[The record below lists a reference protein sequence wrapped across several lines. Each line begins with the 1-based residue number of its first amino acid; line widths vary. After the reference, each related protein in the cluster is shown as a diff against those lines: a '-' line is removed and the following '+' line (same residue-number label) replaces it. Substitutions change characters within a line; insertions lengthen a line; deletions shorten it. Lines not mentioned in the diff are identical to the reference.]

1 MEVAMIRANIQE
13 NSEATMARFLNGLNP
28 EIRKKVELQDHFE
41 LQQMVS
47 YAEKV
52 ERQALPIKTPS
63 GRTTT
68 SSSTPWRRDQL
79 PTSNAW
85 PRQGNKERENRRM
98 EQPFHP
104 SATPSK
110 PTPRPTLPR
119 PNTSTNQPK
128 ACFKCKGIGHLMA
141 QCPNRSIMYMNEEG
155 VWQSEGEEE
164 YADMPPLEEEGK
176 DADLIEIEED
186 PVARTMVTM
195 RVLNAQ
201 AQEDDLQRTNIFHT
215 RCKIGDE
222 VCLMIIDSGSCT
234 NCVAADFVDQKHLS
248 WTYHPKPYRLSWL
261 NDGGE
266 VKVTK
271 QALIAFSIG
280 RYKDQVLCDV
290 IPMQASHVL
299 LGRPWEYDR
308 QADHIGLTNKYK
320 FIMDHLKITLSPLTP
335 TQVYEEQLHLRKE
348 REKRQLREAKKK
360 PNVPEDEGKKKV
372 EAELREKGNSSGKKL
387 SEAESLKV
395 NKKSFYA
402 SVREEFKDVFP
413 EELPKGLPP
422 IRGIEHQIDFVLGA
436 ILPNRPAYRANPE
449 ETKEIQSKSLDEHVE
464 HLRLVLSAL
473 RENRLFANMEKCV
486 FCTPEVNFLGY
497 IVGANGIRVDP
508 AKVNAILEWPTPT
521 NVAQVRSFHGLA
533 TPILALPNFDVTFE
547 VECDASGIGIGAV
560 LHQNN
565 RPLAYFSEKLSG
577 GALNYPIYDKEL
589 YAVVRAL
596 EVWQHY
602 LMPKEFV
609 IHTDHESIKFLKGQG
624 KLHKSHPQTDGQTEV
639 TNRTLGALLRAI
651 VQKNLK
657 KWEEYGV
664 KKAEAVRTL
673 HEKVRAQIEKK
684 NAQYAQHANKGRKH
698 VVFEPGDWV
707 WVHMRKER
715 FPASRRTKLHPRGDG
730 PFRVLERI
738 NDNAYK
744 LELPSEYGIS
754 ASFNVSDLS
763 PFDFDTDFEDSGT
776 NPFEGGGNDKDT
788 GAQQLQP
795 WGEQD
800 DTSFM

>member
-13 NSEATMARFLNGLNP
+13 DSEATMARFLNGLNP

-155 VWQSEGEEE
+155 MWQSEGEEE

-176 DADLIEIEED
+176 DADLVEIEED

-201 AQEDDLQRTNIFHT
+201 AQEDDLQRSNIFHT
-215 RCKIGDE
+215 RCKIGD
-222 VCLMIIDSGSCT
+222 
-234 NCVAADFVDQKHLS
+234 
-248 WTYHPKPYRLSWL
+248 
-261 NDGGE
+261 
-266 VKVTK
+266 
-271 QALIAFSIG
+271 
-280 RYKDQVLCDV
+280 
-290 IPMQASHVL
+290 
-299 LGRPWEYDR
+299 
-308 QADHIGLTNKYK
+308 
-320 FIMDHLKITLSPLTP
+320 
-335 TQVYEEQLHLRKE
+335 
-348 REKRQLREAKKK
+348 
-360 PNVPEDEGKKKV
+360 
-372 EAELREKGNSSGKKL
+372 
-387 SEAESLKV
+387 
-395 NKKSFYA
+395 
-402 SVREEFKDVFP
+402 EEFKDVFP

-422 IRGIEHQIDFVLGA
+422 IRGIEHQIDFVPGA

-449 ETKEIQSKSLDEHVE
+449 ETKEIQRQVDSLLEKDQSLDEHVE

-473 RENRLFANMEKCV
+473 RENSLFANMEKCV
-486 FCTPEVNFLGY
+486 FCTPEVNFLRY
-497 IVGANGIRVDP
+497 IVGANGIHVDP
-508 AKVNAILEWPTPT
+508 AKVKAILEWPTPT
-521 NVAQVRSFHGLA
+521 NVSQVRSFHGLA
-533 TPILALPNFDVTFE
+533 SFYRRFVKDFSTIAAPLNETIKKNVGFQWRKEQEESFNKLKDLLTSAPILALPNFDVTFE

-577 GALNYPIYDKEL
+577 GALNYPTYDKEL

-624 KLHKSHPQTDGQTEV
+624 KLHKRHAKWIAFIDSFPYIIKYKKGKDNVVADALSRSTIGMKV
-639 TNRTLGALLRAI
+639 SCSKKIAYVFPIVRLGNYLL
-651 VQKNLK
+651 
-657 KWEEYGV
+657 
-664 KKAEAVRTL
+664 
-673 HEKVRAQIEKK
+673 EKPMV
-684 NAQYAQHANKGRKH
+684 
-698 VVFEPGDWV
+698 
-707 WVHMRKER
+707 
-715 FPASRRTKLHPRGDG
+715 
-730 PFRVLERI
+730 
-738 NDNAYK
+738 
-744 LELPSEYGIS
+744 
-754 ASFNVSDLS
+754 
-763 PFDFDTDFEDSGT
+763 ED
-776 NPFEGGGNDKDT
+776 
-788 GAQQLQP
+788 
-795 WGEQD
+795 
-800 DTSFM
+800 

>member
-13 NSEATMARFLNGLNP
+13 DSEATMARFLNGLNP

-155 VWQSEGEEE
+155 MWQSEGEEE

-176 DADLIEIEED
+176 DADLVEIEED

-234 NCVAADFVDQKHLS
+234 NCVAADFVEQKHLS

-271 QALIAFSIG
+271 QALITFSIG

-320 FIMDHLKITLSPLTP
+320 FIMDNLKITLSPLTP

-360 PNVPEDEGKKKV
+360 PNVPEDEEKKKV
-372 EAELREKGNSSGKKL
+372 EAELSVKENSSGKKL

-402 SVREEFKDVFP
+402 SVCEEFKDVFP

-422 IRGIEHQIDFVLGA
+422 IRGIEHQIDFVPGA

-508 AKVNAILEWPTPT
+508 AKVKAILEWPTPT
-521 NVAQVRSFHGLA
+521 NVSQVRSFHGLA
-533 TPILALPNFDVTFE
+533 SFYRRFVKDFSTIAAPLNETIKKNVGFQWGKEQEESFNRLKDLLTSAPILALPNFDVTFE

-560 LHQNN
+560 LHQNH

-577 GALNYPIYDKEL
+577 GALNYPTYDKEL

-609 IHTDHESIKFLKGQG
+609 IHTDHESIKFLKDFFWASGKNNWRNFVISQQG
-624 KLHKSHPQTDGQTEV
+624 KLSARNQKYCPSSPTFEEEEDPERKLQKEMGESVRQPQDHPNQCRGEGLGTILYCPGSSEAEQQELLI
-639 TNRTLGALLRAI
+639 TLWSSGHI
-651 VQKNLK
+651 SS
-657 KWEEYGV
+657 
-664 KKAEAVRTL
+664 T
-673 HEKVRAQIEKK
+673 
-684 NAQYAQHANKGRKH
+684 
-698 VVFEPGDWV
+698 
-707 WVHMRKER
+707 
-715 FPASRRTKLHPRGDG
+715 RRG
-730 PFRVLERI
+730 F
-738 NDNAYK
+738 
-744 LELPSEYGIS
+744 
-754 ASFNVSDLS
+754 LS
-763 PFDFDTDFEDSGT
+763 P
-776 NPFEGGGNDKDT
+776 
-788 GAQQLQP
+788 
-795 WGEQD
+795 
-800 DTSFM
+800 

>member
-13 NSEATMARFLNGLNP
+13 DSEATMARFLNGLNP

-68 SSSTPWRRDQL
+68 SSSIPWRRDQL

-85 PRQGNKERENRRM
+85 PRQSNKERENRRM

-119 PNTSTNQPK
+119 ANTSTNQPK

-155 VWQSEGEEE
+155 MWQSEGEEE

-176 DADLIEIEED
+176 DADLVEIEED

-222 VCLMIIDSGSCT
+222 
-234 NCVAADFVDQKHLS
+234 
-248 WTYHPKPYRLSWL
+248 
-261 NDGGE
+261 
-266 VKVTK
+266 
-271 QALIAFSIG
+271 
-280 RYKDQVLCDV
+280 
-290 IPMQASHVL
+290 
-299 LGRPWEYDR
+299 
-308 QADHIGLTNKYK
+308 
-320 FIMDHLKITLSPLTP
+320 
-335 TQVYEEQLHLRKE
+335 
-348 REKRQLREAKKK
+348 
-360 PNVPEDEGKKKV
+360 
-372 EAELREKGNSSGKKL
+372 
-387 SEAESLKV
+387 
-395 NKKSFYA
+395 
-402 SVREEFKDVFP
+402 EFKDVFP

-422 IRGIEHQIDFVLGA
+422 IRGIEHQIDFVPGA

-508 AKVNAILEWPTPT
+508 AKVKAILEWPTPT
-521 NVAQVRSFHGLA
+521 NVSQVRSFHGLA
-533 TPILALPNFDVTFE
+533 SFYRRFVKDFSTIAAPLNETIKKNVGFQWEKEQEESFNKLKDLLTSAPILALPNFDVTFE

-577 GALNYPIYDKEL
+577 GALNYPTYDKEL
-589 YAVVRAL
+589 YAVVCAL

-624 KLHKSHPQTDGQTEV
+624 KLHKRHAKWIAFVDSFPYIIKYKKGKDNVVTDALSRRHEGFLFKE
-639 TNRTLGALLRAI
+639 NRLCIPNCSLRELLVREAHGGGLMGHFGIDKTLDILHEHFYWPKMKRDVANICDKCLKCKQAKSRSNPHGLYTPLPVPHAPWTDLSMDFVLGLPRSSRVNTPGEKVKLEDMPVINEYPDVFPDELVSLPPEREMEFKIDLAPRTTPISNIPYRMALAE
-651 VQKNLK
+651 LK
-657 KWEEYGV
+657 ELKLQLQDLLERKFIHESESPWSAPVLFV
-664 KKAEAVRTL
+664 KK
-673 HEKVRAQIEKK
+673 
-684 NAQYAQHANKGRKH
+684 
-698 VVFEPGDWV
+698 
-707 WVHMRKER
+707 
-715 FPASRRTKLHPRGDG
+715 DG
-730 PFRVLERI
+730 SL
-738 NDNAYK
+738 
-744 LELPSEYGIS
+744 
-754 ASFNVSDLS
+754 
-763 PFDFDTDFEDSGT
+763 
-776 NPFEGGGNDKDT
+776 
-788 GAQQLQP
+788 
-795 WGEQD
+795 
-800 DTSFM
+800 

>member
-1 MEVAMIRANIQE
+1 
-13 NSEATMARFLNGLNP
+13 
-28 EIRKKVELQDHFE
+28 
-41 LQQMVS
+41 MVS

-68 SSSTPWRRDQL
+68 YSSTPWRRDQL

-119 PNTSTNQPK
+119 ANTSTNQPK

-155 VWQSEGEEE
+155 MWQSEGEEE

-176 DADLIEIEED
+176 DADLVEKEED

-234 NCVAADFVDQKHLS
+234 NCVAADFVEQKHLP

-271 QALIAFSIG
+271 QALITFSIG

-320 FIMDHLKITLSPLTP
+320 FIMDNLKITLSPLTP

-348 REKRQLREAKKK
+348 RKKREA
-360 PNVPEDEGKKKV
+360 DY
-372 EAELREKGNSSGKKL
+372 S
-387 SEAESLKV
+387 
-395 NKKSFYA
+395 SFYTLGITDSLPSA
-402 SVREEFKDVFP
+402 IYSLLLEFNDVFP

-422 IRGIEHQIDFVLGA
+422 IRGIEHQIDFVPGA

-473 RENRLFANMEKCV
+473 RENRLFANMKKCV

-497 IVGANGIRVDP
+497 IVGANGISVDP
-508 AKVNAILEWPTPT
+508 AKVKAILEWPTPT
-521 NVAQVRSFHGLA
+521 NVSQVRSFHGLA
-533 TPILALPNFDVTFE
+533 SFYRRFVKDFSTIAAPLNETIKKNVGFQWGKEQEESFNKLKDLLTSAPILALPNFDVTFE

-577 GALNYPIYDKEL
+577 GALNYPTYDKEL

-609 IHTDHESIKFLKGQG
+609 IHTDHESIKFLKGM
-624 KLHKSHPQTDGQTEV
+624 KVSCSKKIAYVFPIV
-639 TNRTLGALLRAI
+639 RLGNYLL
-651 VQKNLK
+651 
-657 KWEEYGV
+657 
-664 KKAEAVRTL
+664 
-673 HEKVRAQIEKK
+673 EKPMV
-684 NAQYAQHANKGRKH
+684 
-698 VVFEPGDWV
+698 
-707 WVHMRKER
+707 
-715 FPASRRTKLHPRGDG
+715 
-730 PFRVLERI
+730 
-738 NDNAYK
+738 
-744 LELPSEYGIS
+744 
-754 ASFNVSDLS
+754 
-763 PFDFDTDFEDSGT
+763 ED
-776 NPFEGGGNDKDT
+776 
-788 GAQQLQP
+788 
-795 WGEQD
+795 
-800 DTSFM
+800 

>member
-13 NSEATMARFLNGLNP
+13 DSEATMARFLNGLNP

-85 PRQGNKERENRRM
+85 PGQGNKERENRRM

-110 PTPRPTLPR
+110 PTPRPALPR
-119 PNTSTNQPK
+119 VNTSTNQPK

-155 VWQSEGEEE
+155 MWQSEGEEE
-164 YADMPPLEEEGK
+164 YADIPPLEEEGK
-176 DADLIEIEED
+176 DADLVEIEED

-222 VCLMIIDSGSCT
+222 
-234 NCVAADFVDQKHLS
+234 
-248 WTYHPKPYRLSWL
+248 
-261 NDGGE
+261 
-266 VKVTK
+266 
-271 QALIAFSIG
+271 
-280 RYKDQVLCDV
+280 
-290 IPMQASHVL
+290 
-299 LGRPWEYDR
+299 
-308 QADHIGLTNKYK
+308 
-320 FIMDHLKITLSPLTP
+320 
-335 TQVYEEQLHLRKE
+335 
-348 REKRQLREAKKK
+348 
-360 PNVPEDEGKKKV
+360 
-372 EAELREKGNSSGKKL
+372 
-387 SEAESLKV
+387 
-395 NKKSFYA
+395 
-402 SVREEFKDVFP
+402 EFKDVFP

-422 IRGIEHQIDFVLGA
+422 IRGIEHQIDFVPGA

-508 AKVNAILEWPTPT
+508 AKVKAILEWPTPT
-521 NVAQVRSFHGLA
+521 NVSEVRSFHGLA
-533 TPILALPNFDVTFE
+533 SFYRRFVKDFSTIAAPLNETIKKNVGFQWGKEQEESFNRLKDLLTSAPILALPNFDVTFE

-560 LHQNN
+560 LHQNH

-577 GALNYPIYDKEL
+577 GALNYPTYDKEL

-609 IHTDHESIKFLKGQG
+609 IHTDHESIKFLKGMKVSCSKKIAYVFPIVRLG
-624 KLHKSHPQTDGQTEV
+624 NYLLEKLMV
-639 TNRTLGALLRAI
+639 
-651 VQKNLK
+651 
-657 KWEEYGV
+657 
-664 KKAEAVRTL
+664 
-673 HEKVRAQIEKK
+673 
-684 NAQYAQHANKGRKH
+684 
-698 VVFEPGDWV
+698 
-707 WVHMRKER
+707 
-715 FPASRRTKLHPRGDG
+715 
-730 PFRVLERI
+730 
-738 NDNAYK
+738 
-744 LELPSEYGIS
+744 
-754 ASFNVSDLS
+754 
-763 PFDFDTDFEDSGT
+763 
-776 NPFEGGGNDKDT
+776 EG
-788 GAQQLQP
+788 
-795 WGEQD
+795 
-800 DTSFM
+800 